1 MNDWALILG
10 GSSGIGMACAKSLA
24 ENGIN
29 IYALYLRKKQSQ
41 IDEIKKQFSKYNVE
55 VIFKKANAS
64 NEDRVWEIHNFY
76 ATDAGK
82 VVNLTNKMMESMDD
96 FPGQLGL
103 SQNTYGNGDTSH
115 AFTVGFES
123 IEEMEGWQDK
133 LATDPVFSKWLVDMG
148 EVVEWKGSELVV
160 NAAVYDSA
168 LTLEE
173 FVQ

>member
-64 NEDRVWEIHNFY
+64 NED
-76 ATDAGK
+76 
-82 VVNLTNKMMESMDD
+82 
-96 FPGQLGL
+96 
-103 SQNTYGNGDTSH
+103 
-115 AFTVGFES
+115 S
-123 IEEMEGWQDK
+123 IEEITNELKSLGNIRVKMLIHSVAFGALK
-133 LATDPVFSKWLVDMG
+133 KMISKDWVM
-148 EVVEWKGSELVV
+148 KI
-160 NAAVYDSA
+160 
-168 LTLEE
+168 
-173 FVQ
+173 